1 MLFLEFIFTLSI
13 VYVIFNF
20 IWWLLIKTPVNLL
33 TSFKINKELRYIL
46 LGIKYFIL
54 SNLTYS
60 NCLIHIQKNTLSNFI
75 DISIIYVLG
84 AIFLSLY
91 LFSKLN
97 KKRSILNFATNLGMQ
112 SKFNINPTTNSELKY
127 EKHILGISI
136 VIFIACISIP
146 KFGEIIYQ
154 NPINVWF
161 INRVQGLYLDP
172 ILKGIFGIF
181 GFFFMVST
189 FLKGIVAISNF
200 RNKIFG
206 MKDKK
211 VKKNPLEEMMNN
223 FNKTAS
229 QQNSTSKKV
238 DLDEDLYVDFEE
250 IDDKEK

>member
-46 LGIKYFIL
+46 LGIKYLIL

-97 KKRSILNFATNLGMQ
+97 KKRSI
-112 SKFNINPTTNSELKY
+112 
-127 EKHILGISI
+127 
-136 VIFIACISIP
+136 
-146 KFGEIIYQ
+146 
-154 NPINVWF
+154 
-161 INRVQGLYLDP
+161 
-172 ILKGIFGIF
+172 
-181 GFFFMVST
+181 
-189 FLKGIVAISNF
+189 
-200 RNKIFG
+200 
-206 MKDKK
+206 
-211 VKKNPLEEMMNN
+211 
-223 FNKTAS
+223 
-229 QQNSTSKKV
+229 
-238 DLDEDLYVDFEE
+238 
-250 IDDKEK
+250 